1 MSEAVLDLDSG
12 AEDSSPDTGSSSE
25 QPTNEVELFADD
37 TPVSARDNGDGNSNG
52 ETSDFDPERHDW
64 LRGDVE
70 SVPEQYRGLVP
81 LAKNL
86 QAQFTRTQQDLA
98 EQRRELQSQQGEWAN
113 RVQQMAVPQQ
123 PQIDPIQEMRN
134 NLSEEDARGIDAV
147 EQIIQH
153 RVGTQMHQMQNQVAQ
168 LQRQLSHANQYVQ
181 GQQTAYIDSQVQE
194 ARGEY
199 GGDLDNYTD
208 QIVATVRINNPQTGQ
223 PYTVREAYELHAGIT
238 AQKAAE
244 LRQNDSQARK
254 SSKRAVRSSSGVDA
268 SEEAGPMTD
277 NEVLSGL
284 ANLGFD

>member
-12 AEDSSPDTGSSSE
+12 AEGSSPDTGSSSE
-25 QPTNEVELFADD
+25 QPTNEVELFTDD
-37 TPVSARDNGDGNSNG
+37 TPAPARDNGNGNSNG

-64 LRGDVE
+64 LRGDVDA
-70 SVPEQYRGLVP
+70 VPEQYRGLVP

-98 EQRRELQSQQGEWAN
+98 EQRREL
-113 RVQQMAVPQQ
+113 
-123 PQIDPIQEMRN
+123 
-134 NLSEEDARGIDAV
+134 
-147 EQIIQH
+147 
-153 RVGTQMHQMQNQVAQ
+153 
-168 LQRQLSHANQYVQ
+168 
-181 GQQTAYIDSQVQE
+181 QTAYIDSQVQE

-268 SEEAGPMTD
+268 SEETGPMTD

>member
-37 TPVSARDNGDGNSNG
+37 TSAPARDNGDGNSNG

-98 EQRRELQSQQGEWAN
+98 EQRRQLQEQQGQWAD
-113 RVQQMAVPQQ
+113 RLQQMAVPQQ
-123 PQIDPIQEMRN
+123 PQIDPVQEMRN

-153 RVGTQMHQMQNQVAQ
+153 RVGAQMQEMQNQVAQ
-168 LQRQLSHANQYVQ
+168 LQQQLSYANQYVQ
-181 GQQTAYIDSQVQE
+181 NQQTSYIGTQVEE
-194 ARGEY
+194 ARNEY
-199 GGDLDNYTD
+199 GNDLDGYTE
-208 QIVATVRINNPQTGQ
+208 QIVATVKMNNPNTGQ
-223 PYTVREAYELHAGIT
+223 PYTVKEAYELHAGIT
-238 AQKAAE
+238 AQKAAQ
-244 LRQNDSQARK
+244 LRESDTQARR
-254 SSKRAVRSSSGVDA
+254 SSKRAVRSTPEVDA
-268 SEEAGPMTD
+268 SEDAGPMSD

-284 ANLGFD
+284 ANLGFE